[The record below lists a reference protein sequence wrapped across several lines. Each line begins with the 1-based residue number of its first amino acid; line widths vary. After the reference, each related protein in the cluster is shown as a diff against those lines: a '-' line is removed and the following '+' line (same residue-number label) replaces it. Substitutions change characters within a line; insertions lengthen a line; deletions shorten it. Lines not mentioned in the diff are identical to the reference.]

1 MSLAMETARQI
12 LKEASE
18 LYPTKKKLW
27 FASLKLEES
36 YGPVQSQARI
46 LKEAMEK
53 SKHVLFILKYSKHL
67 WKKLDQP
74 KEALEVIRLKYEENP
89 QDNNLV
95 LAL

>member
-1 MSLAMETARQI
+1 MSYGIGEIDEKKKRQVWMEDAKKCEMSLAMETARQI

-27 FASLKLEES
+27 FASLKLEEA
-36 YGPVQSQARI
+36 YGSVQSQARI

-67 WKKLDQP
+67 WKKLD
-74 KEALEVIRLKYEENP
+74 
-89 QDNNLV
+89 
-95 LAL
+95 